1 MENSP
6 KTQPKTVHNIL
17 AYSYSIYLFALVAGV
32 FLDVLF
38 PIRVFSE
45 NISVLGMILL
55 IIASALVVWAQNTSR
70 ALRRMKQD
78 KEKLETTDFCRGPYC
93 VSRSPTHWGLFLL
106 VVSLGFLLN
115 SVLIIVV
122 GIIAFLVSKGVFLR
136 REENLLVQKYG
147 EEYLKYKKQ
156 VKL

>member
-1 MENSP
+1 
-6 KTQPKTVHNIL
+6 
-17 AYSYSIYLFALVAGV
+17 
-32 FLDVLF
+32 
-38 PIRVFSE
+38 
-45 NISVLGMILL
+45 
-55 IIASALVVWAQNTSR
+55 
-70 ALRRMKQD
+70 LRRMKQD
-78 KEKLETTDFCRGPYC
+78 KEKLETVDFFRGPYC